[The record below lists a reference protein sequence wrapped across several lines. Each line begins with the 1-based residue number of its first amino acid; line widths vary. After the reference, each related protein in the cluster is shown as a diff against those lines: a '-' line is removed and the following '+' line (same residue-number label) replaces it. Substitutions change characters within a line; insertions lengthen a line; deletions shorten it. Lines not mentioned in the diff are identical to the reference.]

1 MNQTLPTSALGAVL
15 TLLTALPLAAQQAPA
30 VQQPLSAQAPPVQ
43 AAGPAAELPTA
54 SDAEQES
61 GGWLMSS
68 PLVDVG
74 WPEIKMPKVNWKPFS
89 GTDAEGQPKPNPIKR
104 VTQAT
109 QGAFQRGRTA
119 WNGAIDKMKIGP
131 FRSNK
136 PEQPAN
142 AEPSFFAKMFG
153 GEQEPQRSETV
164 AEFIGQ
170 DRPTMR

>member
-1 MNQTLPTSALGAVL
+1 MNHYLPTTARGAALI
-15 TLLTALPLAAQQAPA
+15 LLTALPLAAQELPTGG
-30 VQQPLSAQAPPVQ
+30 
-43 AAGPAAELPTA
+43 AAGPTGELPAA
-54 SDAEQES
+54 SEAEAKS

-74 WPEIKMPKVNWKPFS
+74 WPELKMPKVNWKPFS
-89 GTDAEGQPKPNPIKR
+89 ATDPDAAPKPNPITR

-119 WNGAIDKMKIGP
+119 WNGAVEKMKIGP
-131 FRSNK
+131 FRSSK
-136 PEQPAN
+136 PDQPAD

-153 GEQEPQRSETV
+153 GQQEPQRSETV